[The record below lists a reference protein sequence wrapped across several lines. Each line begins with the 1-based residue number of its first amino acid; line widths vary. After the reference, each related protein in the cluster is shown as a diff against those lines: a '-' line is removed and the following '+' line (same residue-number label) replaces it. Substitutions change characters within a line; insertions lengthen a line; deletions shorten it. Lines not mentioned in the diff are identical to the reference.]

1 MKLLFYL
8 FCVKQLQLKAAKFRW
23 CAFTQPHFG
32 SKCRRQLRKYF
43 AKHSSQ
49 KKNNIEIFL

>member
-49 KKNNIEIFL
+49 QKNNIEIFL